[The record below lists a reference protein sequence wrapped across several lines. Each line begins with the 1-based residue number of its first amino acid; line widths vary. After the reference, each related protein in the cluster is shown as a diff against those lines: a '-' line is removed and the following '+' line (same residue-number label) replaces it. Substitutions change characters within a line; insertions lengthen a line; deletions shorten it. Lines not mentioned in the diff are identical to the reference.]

1 MCCAHHCVVAAAA
14 AAAAAVCAQFLSV
27 CHNFLT
33 ALPSGLSCLTA
44 LEDLDVSLN
53 TDMRELPTGL
63 GQLAKLTRLTA
74 SHMRLKQLPLDV
86 GGLVSLVHLDVSHN
100 SLHHLSPALSCLTG
114 LTHLE
119 ASDNKLHQ
127 SAAVPEELASLT
139 ALRVRTVTA
148 ICCCMQALMSAYCVV
163 ACLWCTVPHSISC
176 AHRIS

>member
-1 MCCAHHCVVAAAA
+1 VLPAACV
-14 AAAAAVCAQFLSV
+14 QFLSV

-44 LEDLDVSLN
+44 LEELDVSLN

-63 GQLAKLTRLTA
+63 GQLANLTRLTA
-74 SHMRLKQLPLDV
+74 SHMRLKQLPVDV

-100 SLHHLSPALSCLTG
+100 SLHHLSAALSCLTG

-139 ALRVRTVTA
+139 ALRV
-148 ICCCMQALMSAYCVV
+148 SAAV
-163 ACLWCTVPHSISC
+163 ACSKAWGAVLC
-176 AHRIS
+176 AC